1 MILKE
6 KCLKEE
12 EDKIKGEIDIM
23 KKVKHPNCIA
33 FHEMYESK
41 EKLYIVMEL
50 VTGAL
55 LLLYYII
62 RYILSEAPKLH
73 CLARDVRVE
82 REALYIVMELVTS
95 LPQLCCCFAAALLL
109 LYCCFTA
116 SSRQV
121 SPSFSY
127 GFTAALPLLYSN
139 LAVSRQVSPSFSY
152 CCFTAALLLLYC
164 ELETSFPQ
172 L

>member
-1 MILKE
+1 MYVLILLHMCLHTIIYIHICPHTTTNVSPFYYIQVILKE

-55 LLLYYII
+55 LLLYYILY
-62 RYILSEAPKLH
+62 YILREAPQRHRLS
-73 CLARDVRVE
+73 RDVRVE
-82 REALYIVMELVTS
+82 REALYCHGELETS
-95 LPQLCCCFAAALLL
+95 ALLL
-109 LYCCFTA
+109 PYCCFTA
-116 SSRQV
+116 SLLH
-121 SPSFSY
+121 
-127 GFTAALPLLYSN
+127 TLLHHNCIALHEMYESK
-139 LAVSRQVSPSFSY
+139 
-152 CCFTAALLLLYC
+152 
-164 ELETSFPQ
+164 
-172 L
+172 